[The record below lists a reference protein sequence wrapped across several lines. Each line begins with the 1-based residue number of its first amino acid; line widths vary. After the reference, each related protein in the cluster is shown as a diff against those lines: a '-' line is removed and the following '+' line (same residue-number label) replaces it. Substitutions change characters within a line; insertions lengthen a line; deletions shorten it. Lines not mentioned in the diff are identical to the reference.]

1 MSQKVWINGALVP
14 REEAKVSVYDHGFLY
29 GDGVFEGIRVYGG
42 KCFKLD
48 EHLDRLYDSAAAIA
62 LAIPMTQAEVA
73 AAIYGTLRANALR
86 NGYVRLI
93 VTRGEGKLGL
103 DPDKCSNPQVIVIAD
118 TIELYPKEL
127 YDHGMAIVTVPTI
140 RNHPEALNPRIKSM
154 NYLNNIMAK
163 IEGKNAGVAE
173 AVMMNKDGYVA
184 ECTGDNIFIVKDGR
198 LLTPPPHAGILKG
211 ITRATVLDLARKA
224 RIPAAEEDLAR
235 YDLYSAD
242 ECFLTGTAAEI
253 IPVVKIDSRV
263 IGDGKP
269 GKITLRLLKAFRALT
284 KANG

>member
-1 MSQKVWINGALVP
+1 MSRKVWISGDLVP
-14 REEAKVSVYDHGFLY
+14 QEEAKVSVYDHGFLY

-42 KCFKLD
+42 RCFKVK
-48 EHLDRLYDSAAAIA
+48 EHIDRLFDSARGIA
-62 LAIPMTQAEVA
+62 LTIPMAPVEMGA
-73 AAIYGTLRANALR
+73 ALQKTVMANGIVD
-86 NGYVRLI
+86 GYVRLI
-93 VTRGEGKLGL
+93 VTRGVGKLGL
-103 DPDKCSNPQVIVIAD
+103 DADKCSNPQVIIIAD
-118 TIELYPKEL
+118 TIELYPKEF
-127 YDHGMAIVTVPTI
+127 YDNGLAIVTAPTI
-140 RNHPEALNPRIKSM
+140 RTSHEALSPRIKSL

-163 IEGKNAGVAE
+163 IEGKNAGAVE

-198 LLTPPPHAGILKG
+198 LVTPPAHAGILMG

-224 RIPAAEEDLAR
+224 RIPAAEEDLTR

-253 IPVVKIDSRV
+253 VPVVRIDGRT

-269 GKITLRLLKAFRALT
+269 GKVTLRLLKMFRALT
-284 KANG
+284 KA

>member
-1 MSQKVWINGALVP
+1 MSRKVWISGDLVP
-14 REEAKVSVYDHGFLY
+14 QEEAKVSVYDHGFLY

-42 KCFKLD
+42 RCFKVK
-48 EHLDRLYDSAAAIA
+48 EHIDRLFDSARGIA
-62 LAIPMTQAEVA
+62 LTIPMAPVEMGA
-73 AAIYGTLRANALR
+73 ALQKTVMANGIVD
-86 NGYVRLI
+86 GYVRLI
-93 VTRGEGKLGL
+93 VTRGVGKLGL
-103 DPDKCSNPQVIVIAD
+103 DADKCSNPQVIIIAD
-118 TIELYPKEL
+118 TIELYPKEF
-127 YDHGMAIVTVPTI
+127 YDNGLAIVTAPTI
-140 RNHPEALNPRIKSM
+140 RTSHEALSPRIKSL

-163 IEGKNAGVAE
+163 IEGKNAGAVE

-198 LLTPPPHAGILKG
+198 LVTPPAHAGILMG

-224 RIPAAEEDLAR
+224 RIPAAEEDLTR

-253 IPVVKIDSRV
+253 VPVVRIDGRT

-269 GKITLRLLKAFRALT
+269 GKVTRRLLKAFRALT